1 MTTGWVL
8 VPTTLE
14 FSSTAEWLSID
25 TVASCER
32 TTAPWA
38 RTVPAP
44 IQAGP
49 SSTAE
54 SAMTGAGTSGHARL
68 KLTAHLQALRVD
80 HSIPTDA
87 AGRNPGPGRRAQPA

>member
-1 MTTGWVL
+1 MRAPITWQRCPNTVRWPIAAGWSL

-25 TVASCER
+25 TVASWER
-32 TTAPWA
+32 TTVPWA
-38 RTVPAP
+38 RTTPAP

-54 SAMTGAGTSGHARL
+54 SAITGAGTSG
-68 KLTAHLQALRVD
+68 QA
-80 HSIPTDA
+80 
-87 AGRNPGPGRRAQPA
+87 

>member
-1 MTTGWVL
+1 MGTGADDV
-8 VPTTLE
+8 E

-32 TTAPWA
+32 TPAPWA
-38 RTVPAP
+38 RPAPAP

-54 SAMTGAGTSGHARL
+54 SAITGAGTSG
-68 KLTAHLQALRVD
+68 QA
-80 HSIPTDA
+80 
-87 AGRNPGPGRRAQPA
+87 

>member
-1 MTTGWVL
+1 MATGWEP

-14 FSSTAEWLSID
+14 FSSTAEWLSME
-25 TVASCER
+25 TVASWER

-44 IQAGP
+44 IQLGP

-54 SAMTGAGTSGHARL
+54 SAITGAGTSGHA
-68 KLTAHLQALRVD
+68 
-80 HSIPTDA
+80 
-87 AGRNPGPGRRAQPA
+87 